1 MSLTAQQDPIYLPA
15 NSELDVQL
23 WRMTDGLKRKVWFE
37 WAAES
42 YLSAS
47 SLIFFNPTTQS
58 PSNLHPRSH
67 SPFDNRP
74 RSVSNNIGNQSPMVD
89 AFASAPSPRMG
100 QSADRRD
107 SGRMQNI
114 AEESTETSGNSA
126 RIKIGASKLHNG
138 GGKHSYVGL

>member
-1 MSLTAQQDPIYLPA
+1 
-15 NSELDVQL
+15 
-23 WRMTDGLKRKVWFE
+23 MTDGLKRKVWFE

-47 SLIFFNPTTQS
+47 SLVFTSSTTQ
-58 PSNLHPRSH
+58 PSLSNKLHPRSH
-67 SPFDNRP
+67 SPFENRP
-74 RSVSNNIGNQSPMVD
+74 RSVSNNNGNQSPMVD

-100 QSADRRD
+100 HSADRD

-114 AEESTETSGNSA
+114 VEESGESVGGLV